1 MKRHLNKVAL
11 ASAILAFSAA
21 ALPAAE
27 PLFSYG
33 FSEDKAT
40 GQTEFDKTFA
50 VFDANSDGD
59 IRLELAPGNYSVEIQ
74 LLYHRF
80 DALLLRTML

>member
-1 MKRHLNKVAL
+1 MKRHLNNVAL

-40 GQTEFDKTFA
+40 GQTEFDQTFA
-50 VFDANSDGD
+50 VFDANSDGTQWKYTSYIYGPRPYYYAVCYD
-59 IRLELAPGNYSVEIQ
+59 
-74 LLYHRF
+74 
-80 DALLLRTML
+80 